1 MNWMTGVGDLLQRYQ
16 SASPTTPPQTTQ
28 ADFANV
34 AQAAPASTVAGG
46 LAAAFRSQ
54 QTPSFGEMVSQLFSQ
69 SNANQ
74 QAGILNHLI
83 SAAGPAGLSG
93 GLLGEL
99 SGLLGGKQATVT
111 PQQAQSVAPETVRT
125 LAEHAQQRDPSIVER
140 ASEFYAQHPTLVKGL
155 GAVALAVAMSHMSR
169 HR

>member
-1 MNWMTGVGDLLQRYQ
+1 MNWINDMGDLLQRYQ
-16 SASPTTPPQTTQ
+16 GASQTAPPQTTQ

-34 AQAAPASTVAGG
+34 AQAAPPSAVAGG
-46 LAAAFRSQ
+46 LAAAFRSP
-54 QTPSFGEMVSQLFSQ
+54 QTPSFGEMVAQLFGQ

-83 SAAGPAGLSG
+83 PAAGAAGLSG

-111 PQQAQSVAPETVRT
+111 PQQAQSVAPDTVRS
-125 LAEHAQQRDPSIVER
+125 LAEQAQQRDPSIVDR

-155 GAVALAVAMSHMSR
+155 GALALAVAMSHMSQ